1 MYKECLLATFDSNK
15 KVLYLAY
22 KQRTVLRAILRLT
35 KGSKVWK
42 EQENHRIQFA
52 DLTPD
57 AAGDRSDEKLVL
69 FLERAYIKRLPGKER
84 KNAISLLLRLVK
96 EKADRLGAFPMI
108 SFEYSNMID
117 QEQLVRKDYYLYISA
132 TKGNTQYLDSLD
144 GSNSITDTG
153 KYKKATIYTWKEYL
167 STI

>member
-1 MYKECLLATFDSNK
+1 M
-15 KVLYLAY
+15 
-22 KQRTVLRAILRLT
+22 RLT
-35 KGSKVWK
+35 KGSKIWK
-42 EQENHRIQFA
+42 EQENYRIQFV

-57 AAGDRSDEKLVL
+57 AAGDSSDEKLVL
-69 FLERAYIKRLPGKER
+69 FLERAYIKRLPRKER
-84 KNAISLLLRLVK
+84 KDAISLLLRQVK
-96 EKADRLGAFPMI
+96 EKADRMGAFPMI

-117 QEQLVRKDYYLYISA
+117 QKQLMRTDYYLYISA

-167 STI
+167 SAI